1 MISLH
6 RTWLF
11 VFAEPHTIMSMIQ
24 PPKIDAVLFDY
35 GLVLSG
41 PPDPT
46 SRRTMESIFGVDEP
60 TFQGAYWMF
69 RDEYDRGTLGGIAYW
84 ESISRYLNK
93 PLNNV
98 TLSALIE
105 ADSAMWT
112 QPNHA
117 MIKWATTLQLAGIKT
132 GILSNLGDA
141 MESGIRKRLPWIQE
155 FSHHTFSH
163 RIGVSKPQLK
173 IYHHAA
179 DGLDVPTS
187 RILFVDDK
195 EENIAAA
202 RSVGMVAVQYT
213 SHDEFLGEMHRLGLD
228 NLLSPATA

>member
-1 MISLH
+1 
-6 RTWLF
+6 
-11 VFAEPHTIMSMIQ
+11 MIQ
-24 PPKIDAVLFDY
+24 PPKIEAVLFDY
-35 GLVLSG
+35 GMVLSA

-46 SRRTMESIFGVDEP
+46 ARRTMESIFGVDEP

-84 ESISRYLNK
+84 ESISRHLNK
-93 PLNNV
+93 PLNEA

-105 ADSAMWT
+105 ADIAMWT

-117 MIKWATTLQLAGIKT
+117 MIEWAATLQRAGIKT

-141 MESGIRKRLPWIQE
+141 MEVGIRKRFPWLQE

-163 RIGVSKPQLK
+163 RLGISKPQWE
-173 IYHHAA
+173 IYRRAA
-179 DGLDVPTS
+179 DGLDIPMS

-202 RSVGMVAVQYT
+202 RSVGMVAMQYT
-213 SHDEFLGEMHRLGLD
+213 SHDEFLREMHRLGLD
-228 NLLSPATA
+228 NLLSAATA